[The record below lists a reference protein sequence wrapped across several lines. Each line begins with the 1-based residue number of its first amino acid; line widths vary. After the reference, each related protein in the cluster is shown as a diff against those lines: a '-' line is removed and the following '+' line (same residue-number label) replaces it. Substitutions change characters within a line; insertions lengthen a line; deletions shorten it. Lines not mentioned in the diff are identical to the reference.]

1 MSYLSRVSIDPAS
14 VNAARLAKDVCVN
27 AYREHQHL
35 WRLFDIDPDAERDF
49 LFRREQPAG
58 GFPRFYL
65 LSAREPRHND
75 NVWQI
80 ETKAY
85 RPAIRTG
92 QHLAF
97 SLRVN
102 PVVTRR
108 NAEGRQVRHDV
119 VMDLKHRTGFNKL
132 PVNERPL
139 LNELIQQAGL
149 EWLQKRAATHGFSIS
164 SDNILVEGYQQH
176 RAAKK
181 GGKNPIRYSTL
192 DFTGLLTV
200 TEAGLFQQT
209 LTKGMGSAKAFGCGL
224 LLVRRA

>member
-1 MSYLSRVSIDPAS
+1 MSYFSRVSIDPAS
-14 VNAARLAKDVCVN
+14 VNASRLAKEVCVN

-35 WRLFDIDPDAERDF
+35 WRLFTVDPDAERDF

-65 LSAREPRHND
+65 LSDRKPQQDN

-85 RPAIRTG
+85 SPAIHTG

-108 NAEGRQVRHDV
+108 NAQGKQVRHDV
-119 VMDLKHRTGFNKL
+119 VMDLKRRTGFREL
-132 PVNERPL
+132 PLNERPL
-139 LNELIQQAGL
+139 LNDLIQQAGL
-149 EWLQKRAATHGFSIS
+149 EWLQKRAGRHGFSIS
-164 SDNILVEGYQQH
+164 PDSVRVEGYQQH
-176 RAAKK
+176 RASKK

-192 DFTGLLTV
+192 DFRGLLTV

-209 LTKGMGSAKAFGCGL
+209 LAKGIGSAKAFGCGL
-224 LLVRRA
+224 LLVRHV

>member
-1 MSYLSRVSIDPAS
+1 MNYLSRVSIDPTS

-49 LFRREQPAG
+49 LFRREQPVG

-65 LSAREPRHND
+65 LSGRQPRHND

-80 ETKAY
+80 ETKDY
-85 RPAIRTG
+85 RPAIHSG
-92 QHLAF
+92 QQLAF
-97 SLRVN
+97 SLRAN
-102 PVVTRR
+102 PVITRR
-108 NAEGRQVRHDV
+108 DAQGRQVRHDV
-119 VMDLKHRTGFNKL
+119 VMDLKHRMGFQEL
-132 PVNERPL
+132 PVSERPL
-139 LNELIQQAGL
+139 LGDLIQQAGL
-149 EWLQKRAATHGFSIS
+149 EWLQTRAERHGFSLS
-164 SDNILVEGYQQH
+164 SGKVRVEGYQQH
-176 RAAKK
+176 RASKK

-200 TEAGLFQQT
+200 AEAELFQQT
-209 LTKGMGSAKAFGCGL
+209 LIKGIGPAKAFGCGL

>member
-1 MSYLSRVSIDPAS
+1 MSYLSRISIDPVS
-14 VNAARLAKDVCVN
+14 VNATRLAKDICIN

-35 WRLFDIDPDAERDF
+35 WRLFAADPDAERDF
-49 LFRREQPAG
+49 LFRREQPVN

-65 LSAREPRHND
+65 LSGREPRHGD
-75 NVWQI
+75 EIWQV

-85 RPAIRTG
+85 QPAIHPD
-92 QHLAF
+92 QQLAF

-108 NAEGRQVRHDV
+108 DAQGRQVRHDV
-119 VMDLKHRTGFNKL
+119 VMDLKHRIGFKEM
-132 PVNERPL
+132 PSNERPL
-139 LNELIQQAGL
+139 LAELIQQAGV
-149 EWLQKRAATHGFSIS
+149 EWLQKRAERHGFSF
-164 SDNILVEGYQQH
+164 LPGQVCVEGYQRH

-200 TEAGLFQQT
+200 TDIEPFQRA
-209 LTKGMGSAKAFGCGL
+209 LMKGIGSAKAFGCGL

>member
-1 MSYLSRVSIDPAS
+1 MSYFSRVSIDSAS
-14 VNAARLAKDVCVN
+14 VNASRLVKEVCVN

-35 WRLFDIDPDAERDF
+35 WRLFAVDPDAERDF

-65 LSAREPRHND
+65 LSAREPQHD
-75 NVWQI
+75 NTVWQV
-80 ETKAY
+80 ETKTY

-102 PVVTRR
+102 PVVTRK
-108 NAEGRQVRHDV
+108 NAQGRQVRHDV
-119 VMDLKHRTGFNKL
+119 VMDLKYRTGFKEL
-132 PVNERPL
+132 SLSKRPL

-149 EWLQKRAATHGFSIS
+149 EWLQKRAERHGFSIS
-164 SDNILVEGYQQH
+164 PESVRVEGYQQH
-176 RAAKK
+176 RAFKK
-181 GGKNPIRYSTL
+181 GGKTPIRYSTL

-200 TEAGLFQQT
+200 TEAGLFRQT
-209 LTKGMGSAKAFGCGL
+209 LIKGIGSAKAFGCGL
-224 LLVRRA
+224 LLVKHT